1 MGHDPRYALL
11 IEWSD
16 EDDAYIVSF
25 PEWEEQHDLI
35 GHTHGATY
43 EEAAR
48 KGAAV
53 LELLVRSAN
62 ADGDPLPVPRRFD
75 RHPTLATTR

>member
-1 MGHDPRYALL
+1 MAHDPRHSML

-16 EDDAYIVSF
+16 DDDAYVVSF
-25 PEWEEQHDLI
+25 PEWEEEQDLI

-48 KGAAV
+48 KGAEV
-53 LELLVRSAN
+53 LALLVQSAR
-62 ADGDPLPVPRRFD
+62 ADGDPPPTRSRFAA
-75 RHPTLATTR
+75 RLSLTAAQ

>member
-1 MGHDPRYALL
+1 MAHDLQYALL

-25 PEWEEQHDLI
+25 PEWEEQQDLI

-48 KGAAV
+48 KGAEV
-53 LELLVRSAN
+53 LALLIQRAR
-62 ADGDPLPVPRRFD
+62 ADGDSLPMPRRFD
-75 RHPTLATTR
+75 RHPVLTTAQ

>member
-1 MGHDPRYALL
+1 MAHDLHYALL

-25 PEWEEQHDLI
+25 PEWEEQQDLI

-48 KGAAV
+48 KGAEV
-53 LELLVRSAN
+53 LALLIQSAR
-62 ADGDPLPVPRRFD
+62 ADGDSLPMPRHFD
-75 RHPTLATTR
+75 RRPTLIVAQ